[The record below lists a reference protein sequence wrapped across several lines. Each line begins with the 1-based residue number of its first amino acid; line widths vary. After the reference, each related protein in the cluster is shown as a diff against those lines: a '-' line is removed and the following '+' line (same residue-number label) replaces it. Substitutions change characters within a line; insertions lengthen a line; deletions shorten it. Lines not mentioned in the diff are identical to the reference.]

1 MPTKKSTS
9 THHAESRSHTSEEE
23 VAPVHHKKP
32 MLKLNNWQTGL
43 LIVVALAAALYY
55 FKDQFIVASVNGK
68 PIMRSAYNAE
78 LNRMAGKRALDSI
91 ITVALI
97 DQEAKK
103 RKVSVSSKEI
113 ESEIKKLRE
122 SLTQQGQNLD
132 DILTAQNIT
141 APVLRDQMR
150 IQLMLKKIL
159 AKDLAVTDKEIAT
172 YAETNKDTL
181 PQGGMS
187 PQVKANIKEQL
198 VQQKLNEK
206 YGPWIEDLKA
216 KSKINTYI
224 KI

>member
-9 THHAESRSHTSEEE
+9 THHTETQSHASDEAT
-23 VAPVHHKKP
+23 PVHHKKP

-43 LIVVALAAALYY
+43 LILVVLAAALYY

-68 PIMRSAYNAE
+68 PIMRNTYNAE
-78 LNRMAGKRALDSI
+78 LNRLAGKRALDSV

-103 RKVSVSSKEI
+103 RKISVSSKEV

-150 IQLMLKKIL
+150 IQLLLKKIL
-159 AKDLAVTDKEIAT
+159 AKDLAVTDKDIAT